1 MTSVTIKKVGFSVIG
16 TCLYLAALFIF
27 VMRLAAMFTP
37 NVFVRPSVAEAL
49 IFAAFTYLGCLCFRA
64 AFRESSDRIMKAAFG
79 IVFAAYLYLLFDL
92 TMLAFDYGRFNTLFS
107 AHSRGYTYA
116 LLKVNFIP
124 FKTIGFYFHCISI
137 GDMVRVA
144 ITNLFGNILA
154 FMPFAIFLPL
164 LFKKQKKAW
173 VFILTTALIS
183 LLIEL
188 LQFAFQVGSS
198 DIDDIILNCG
208 GATLFYFVF
217 HIKPLNKLI
226 NKITFL
232 EY

>member
-1 MTSVTIKKVGFSVIG
+1 MTSVTIKKVGFSVLG
-16 TCLYLAALFIF
+16 TCLCLAALFIF

-64 AFRESSDRIMKAAFG
+64 AFRKSSDRIMKAAFG

-92 TMLAFDYGRFNTLFS
+92 TMLAFDFGRFNTLFS

-137 GDMVRVA
+137 DDMVRVA
-144 ITNLFGNILA
+144 ITNLLGNILA

-173 VFILTTALIS
+173 VFILTTAIIS

-198 DIDDIILNCG
+198 DVDDIILNCG
-208 GATLFYFVF
+208 GATLFFF
-217 HIKPLNKLI
+217 IFQIKPLKKFI